1 MLLLQSLLAQHP
13 PCHHPQAF
21 RLCLLTRPPGLQ
33 SRRFSKCSLS
43 ALGLTQQGM
52 GPLSWF
58 LQSSCFVGCVVG
70 GGGSGGGG
78 GGVFVYV
85 LGERDGDENQ
95 ERSLGDVVLNG
106 VKKDVEGVVR

>member
-1 MLLLQSLLAQHP
+1 M
-13 PCHHPQAF
+13 
-21 RLCLLTRPPGLQ
+21 
-33 SRRFSKCSLS
+33 
-43 ALGLTQQGM
+43 
-52 GPLSWF
+52 W
-58 LQSSCFVGCVVG
+58 